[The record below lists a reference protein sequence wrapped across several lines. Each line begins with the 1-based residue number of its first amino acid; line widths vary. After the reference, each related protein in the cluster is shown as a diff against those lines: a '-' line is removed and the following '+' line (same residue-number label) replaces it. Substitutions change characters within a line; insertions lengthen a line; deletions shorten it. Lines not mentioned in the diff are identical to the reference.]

1 MPQLA
6 ELSEELDK
14 LLVLLGIS
22 VDQLAEILG
31 AERSTVYAWLSAD
44 DFPQPGQ
51 ERQRLESVF
60 ALSTALNEAFE
71 GDGAASWL
79 HSASGYF
86 KGARPLDVLLQGDIT
101 SVSAALLA
109 LEYGAYI

>member
-1 MPQLA
+1 MPQLQT
-6 ELSEELDK
+6 LSEELDR
-14 LLVLLGIS
+14 LLGILGIS

-31 AERSTVYAWLSAD
+31 ADRSIVYAWISSD
-44 DFPQPGQ
+44 DFPKPGG
-51 ERQRLESVF
+51 ESQRLESVF

-71 GDGAASWL
+71 RDGAASWL

-86 KGARPLDVLLQGDIT
+86 QGARPLDVLLQGDIA
-101 SVSAALLA
+101 SVSAALMA